1 MTAREETL
9 NLARQVPSNVLEV
22 LRFIAPI
29 ILSTFDAP
37 NPYMVAYKMG
47 LLEDEMFLGNLM
59 IEIYK
64 IDKDATNWLV
74 DETGQFDG
82 DKLKL
87 AIIALDLE
95 VTDSDELK
103 NVGPKGKG

>member
-22 LRFIAPI
+22 LRFIAPTVI
-29 ILSTFDAP
+29 QDYDGP

-64 IDKDATNWLV
+64 INKDAVNWLV
-74 DETGQFDG
+74 DETGQFDV

-87 AIIALDLE
+87 VIIALDLE
-95 VTDSDELK
+95 ATNPDELK
-103 NVGPKGKG
+103 M

>member
-1 MTAREETL
+1 MTAREETRD
-9 NLARQVPSNVLEV
+9 LARQVPSNVLEV
-22 LRFIAPI
+22 LRFIAPTLI
-29 ILSTFDAP
+29 QDYDGP

-64 IDKDATNWLV
+64 IDKDAVNWLV
-74 DETGQFDG
+74 DETGQFDV

-87 AIIALDLE
+87 VIIALDLE
-95 VTDSDELK
+95 WIDPDELK
-103 NVGPKGKG
+103 M

>member
-22 LRFIAPI
+22 LRFIAPTI
-29 ILSTFDAP
+29 IQDYDGP
-37 NPYMVAYKMG
+37 NPYMAAYKMG

-64 IDKDATNWLV
+64 INKDAVNWLV
-74 DETGQFDG
+74 DETGQFDV

-87 AIIALDLE
+87 VIIALDLE
-95 VTDSDELK
+95 ATNPDELK
-103 NVGPKGKG
+103 M

>member
-22 LRFIAPI
+22 LRFIAPTLI
-29 ILSTFDAP
+29 QDYDGP

-47 LLEDEMFLGNLM
+47 LFEDEMFLGNLM

-64 IDKDATNWLV
+64 IDKDAMNWLV
-74 DETGQFDG
+74 DETGQLDG

-87 AIIALDLE
+87 VIIALDLE
-95 VTDSDELK
+95 GNRAPGEEGRCFS
-103 NVGPKGKG
+103 